1 MEKIPEA
8 RLGTDLPELGPIDEL
23 LLGLIE
29 AGCQYLRDHPE
40 ARSEIR
46 RHAARSLRRALL
58 ERELLEQL
66 EDDDADAEAR
76 S

>member
-1 MEKIPEA
+1 MDRIPDP

-46 RHAARSLRRALL
+46 RTAADHLRRVLL
-58 ERELLEQL
+58 KQL
-66 EDDDADAEAR
+66 DEDE

>member
-1 MEKIPEA
+1 MDRIPDP
-8 RLGTDLPELGPIDEL
+8 RLGSDLPELGPIDEI

-29 AGCQYLRDHPE
+29 AGCQYFRDHPE

-46 RHAARSLRRALL
+46 RIALASFRGSLLARLK
-58 ERELLEQL
+58 
-66 EDDDADAEAR
+66 DDAEGE